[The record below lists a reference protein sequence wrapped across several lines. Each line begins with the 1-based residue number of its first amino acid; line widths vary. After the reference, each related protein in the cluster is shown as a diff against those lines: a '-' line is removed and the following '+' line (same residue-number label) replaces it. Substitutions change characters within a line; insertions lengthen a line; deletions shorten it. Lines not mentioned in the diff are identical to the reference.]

1 MPAHVVD
8 EDQATVPR
16 RLAAVYGELRAE
28 AVFAGHKILVVC
40 TVQQLNQVYIMGQ
53 LDDKV
58 AIVTGAARGLGRAY
72 AQALA
77 REGAAVLACDLNDCD
92 ETVAA
97 ITDAGGQAASAV
109 TDIAS
114 MASCTAM
121 AEQAMQCFGRI
132 DVLVNNAALYGG
144 LKGARFEQLDE
155 SQWDAV
161 MTVNVKGLW
170 QSCKAAV
177 QPMRDSGGGSII
189 NISSLA
195 AVYGLPYGLD
205 YVASKA
211 AVIGMTRAMSRELGQ
226 DRIRV
231 NAVAPSAVM
240 TEGTEEFFGAKLEK
254 AKTVIASGQVI
265 PRNLE
270 TDDLTGTIV
279 YLASDSSAF
288 VTGQTH
294 MVDGGSWFL

>member
-1 MPAHVVD
+1 MA
-8 EDQATVPR
+8 
-16 RLAAVYGELRAE
+16 
-28 AVFAGHKILVVC
+28 
-40 TVQQLNQVYIMGQ
+40 QLQN
-53 LDDKV
+53 KV

-72 AQALA
+72 AEALA
-77 REGAAVLACDLNDCD
+77 REGAAVLACDVNPID

-97 ITDAGGQAASAV
+97 IVSEGGRATGV
-109 TDIAS
+109 ITDIAS
-114 MASCTAM
+114 MASCNEM
-121 AEQAMQCFGRI
+121 ADAAVSAYGRI

-155 SQWDAV
+155 AQWDAV
-161 MTVNVKGLW
+161 MNINVKGLW
-170 QSCKAAV
+170 QCCKAV
-177 QPMRDSGGGSII
+177 VDPLRDAGGGSII

-195 AVYGLPYGLD
+195 AVYGLPYGMD

-211 AVIGMTRAMSRELGQ
+211 AVIGMTRAMARELGK
-226 DRIRV
+226 DKIRV

-240 TEGTEEFFGAKLEK
+240 TEGTEEFFGEKLDK
-254 AKTVIASGQVI
+254 AKQVIASGQLI
-265 PRNLE
+265 QRNLQ

-279 YLASDSSAF
+279 YLASDNSAF

>member
-1 MPAHVVD
+1 MA
-8 EDQATVPR
+8 Q
-16 RLAAVYGELRAE
+16 
-28 AVFAGHKILVVC
+28 LV
-40 TVQQLNQVYIMGQ
+40 N
-53 LDDKV
+53 KV

-72 AQALA
+72 AQAMA
-77 REGAAVLACDLNDCD
+77 AEGAAILACDVNPCD

-97 ITDAGGQAASAV
+97 ITAAGGQAESAI
-109 TDIAS
+109 TDIAD
-114 MASCTAM
+114 MASCAAM
-121 AEQAMQCFGRI
+121 AEQAVAGFGRVDI
-132 DVLVNNAALYGG
+132 LVNNAALYGG

-155 SQWDAV
+155 AQWDAV
-161 MTVNVKGLW
+161 MNINVKGLW
-170 QSCKAAV
+170 QCCKAV
-177 QPMRDSGGGSII
+177 VDPMRAAGGGSII

-211 AVIGMTRAMSRELGQ
+211 AVIGMTRGMARELGR

-240 TEGTEEFFGAKLEK
+240 TEGTEEFFGEKFEK
-254 AKTVIASGQVI
+254 AKGVIASGQVI
-265 PRNLE
+265 KRNLE
-270 TDDLTGTIV
+270 TEDLTGTII
-279 YLASDSSAF
+279 YLASDASAF

>member
-1 MPAHVVD
+1 M
-8 EDQATVPR
+8 
-16 RLAAVYGELRAE
+16 
-28 AVFAGHKILVVC
+28 
-40 TVQQLNQVYIMGQ
+40 QLEN
-53 LDDKV
+53 KV
-58 AIVTGAARGLGRAY
+58 SIVTGAARGLGRAY
-72 AQALA
+72 AEALA
-77 REGAAVLACDLNDCD
+77 GAGSAVLACDVNDCD
-92 ETVAA
+92 ETVEAIVREGGKA
-97 ITDAGGQAASAV
+97 VSATVDITD
-109 TDIAS
+109 

-121 AEQAMQCFGRI
+121 ADMAQQSFGQI

-144 LKGARFEQLDE
+144 LKGARFELLE
-155 SQWDAV
+155 EAQWDAV
-161 MTVNVKGLW
+161 MNVNVKGVW
-170 QSCKAAV
+170 NACRAIV

-189 NISSLA
+189 NIASLA

-211 AVIGMTRAMSRELGQ
+211 AVIGMTRGMARELGR

-240 TEGTEEFFGAKLEK
+240 TEGTEEFFGEKLEK
-254 AKTVIASGQVI
+254 AKKVIASGQVI

-270 TDDLTGTIV
+270 TSDVTGTV
-279 YLASDSSAF
+279 LYLASDASAF

>member
-1 MPAHVVD
+1 M
-8 EDQATVPR
+8 
-16 RLAAVYGELRAE
+16 
-28 AVFAGHKILVVC
+28 
-40 TVQQLNQVYIMGQ
+40 QLEN
-53 LDDKV
+53 KV
-58 AIVTGAARGLGRAY
+58 SIVTGAARGLGRAY
-72 AQALA
+72 AEALA
-77 REGAAVLACDLNDCD
+77 GAGSAVLACDVNDCD
-92 ETVAA
+92 ETVEA
-97 ITDAGGQAASAV
+97 IVRAGGQAVSATV
-109 TDIAS
+109 DITD

-121 AEQAMQCFGRI
+121 ADIAQQSFGQI

-144 LKGARFEQLDE
+144 LKGARFELLE
-155 SQWDAV
+155 EAQWDAV
-161 MTVNVKGLW
+161 MNVNVKGVW
-170 QSCKAAV
+170 NACRAIV

-189 NISSLA
+189 NIASLA

-211 AVIGMTRAMSRELGQ
+211 AVIGMTRGMARELGR

-240 TEGTEEFFGAKLEK
+240 TEGTEEFFGEKLEK
-254 AKTVIASGQVI
+254 AKKVIASGQVI

-270 TDDLTGTIV
+270 TSDVTGTV
-279 YLASDSSAF
+279 LYLASDASAF

>member
-1 MPAHVVD
+1 MS
-8 EDQATVPR
+8 
-16 RLAAVYGELRAE
+16 
-28 AVFAGHKILVVC
+28 
-40 TVQQLNQVYIMGQ
+40 QLN
-53 LDDKV
+53 DKV

-72 AQALA
+72 AQAMA
-77 REGAAVLACDLNDCD
+77 AEGAAILACDINDCD

-97 ITDAGGQAASAV
+97 IMAAGGRAASTRV
-109 TDIAS
+109 DIAD
-114 MASCTAM
+114 MASCRSM
-121 AEQAMQCFGRI
+121 AEVALAEFGKI

-155 SQWDAV
+155 AQWDAV
-161 MTVNVKGLW
+161 MNVNVKGLW
-170 QSCKAAV
+170 QCCKAV
-177 QPMRDSGGGSII
+177 VEPMRAAGGGSII

-211 AVIGMTRAMSRELGQ
+211 AVIGMTRGMARELGR
-226 DRIRV
+226 DSIRV

-240 TEGTEEFFGAKLEK
+240 TEGTEDFFGEKLEK
-254 AKTVIASGQVI
+254 AKEVIASGQVI
-265 PRNLE
+265 QRNLE
-270 TDDLTGTIV
+270 TSDLTGTIV
-279 YLASDSSAF
+279 YLASDNSAF

>member
-1 MPAHVVD
+1 M
-8 EDQATVPR
+8 
-16 RLAAVYGELRAE
+16 L
-28 AVFAGHKILVVC
+28 
-40 TVQQLNQVYIMGQ
+40 QLQ
-53 LDDKV
+53 DKV

-72 AQALA
+72 AQAMA
-77 REGAAVLACDLNDCD
+77 REGAAVLACDINSCD
-92 ETVAA
+92 DTVAA
-97 ITDAGGQAASAV
+97 IEAAGGRAQGAQ
-109 TDIAS
+109 TDVAS
-114 MASCTAM
+114 MASCAAM
-121 AEQAMQCFGRI
+121 AEEAMSAFGRI

-144 LKGARFEQLDE
+144 LQGARFEQLE
-155 SQWDAV
+155 EAQWDAV
-161 MTVNVKGLW
+161 MNINVKGLW
-170 QSCKAAV
+170 QCCKAVVA
-177 QPMRDSGGGSII
+177 PMRASGGGSII

-211 AVIGMTRAMSRELGQ
+211 AVIGMTRGMARELGA
-226 DRIRV
+226 DSIRV

-240 TEGTEEFFGAKLEK
+240 TEGTEEFFGEKLDK
-254 AKTVIASGQVI
+254 AKSVIASGQLI
-265 PRNLE
+265 QRNLQ

>member
-1 MPAHVVD
+1 M
-8 EDQATVPR
+8 
-16 RLAAVYGELRAE
+16 
-28 AVFAGHKILVVC
+28 
-40 TVQQLNQVYIMGQ
+40 QLEN
-53 LDDKV
+53 KV
-58 AIVTGAARGLGRAY
+58 SIVTGAARVLGRAY
-72 AQALA
+72 AEALG
-77 REGAAVLACDLNDCD
+77 GAGSAVLACDVNDCD
-92 ETVAA
+92 ETVEA
-97 ITDAGGQAASAV
+97 IVRAGGQAVSATV
-109 TDIAS
+109 DITD

-121 AEQAMQCFGRI
+121 ADMAQQSFGQI

-144 LKGARFEQLDE
+144 LKGARFESLE
-155 SQWDAV
+155 EAQWDAV
-161 MTVNVKGLW
+161 MNVNVKGVW
-170 QSCKAAV
+170 NACRAIV

-189 NISSLA
+189 NIASLA

-211 AVIGMTRAMSRELGQ
+211 AVIGMTRGMARELGR

-240 TEGTEEFFGAKLEK
+240 TEGTEEFFGEKLEK
-254 AKTVIASGQVI
+254 AKKVIASGQVI

-270 TDDLTGTIV
+270 TSDVTGTV
-279 YLASDSSAF
+279 LYLASDASAF